1 MDEAPV
7 KRVYVPSV
15 IEEEQ
20 GPIGLGC
27 FSEEA
32 TAWRVLRAFLRKTER
47 MRLERASVVA
57 WDVDVIGEDGMT
69 ELAHLQVRD
78 CPVCRRR
85 TMWVD
90 LRQFSA
96 LCYGSA
102 CEAWVEEH
110 PTEKDTVDC
119 GWPQTRFF
127 QRCETA
133 EEAFEV
139 LAGLGRRT
147 STRTTRSV
155 RAKPKKAEKLTTKT
169 RPSDEAGIGRAAQ
182 PHCFMRG
189 AGRRAFLVRP

>member
-139 LAGLGRRT
+139 LSGLG
-147 STRTTRSV
+147 
-155 RAKPKKAEKLTTKT
+155 ADIHAHEENKQGEAE
-169 RPSDEAGIGRAAQ
+169 AALRHQ
-182 PHCFMRG
+182 S
-189 AGRRAFLVRP
+189 LE